1 MSELKRT
8 AKQPIAWVWVHLGL
22 RNQLSTAKYYSIE
35 DAKALVSPA
44 SPVVVIENDGVARA
58 HPDAQMM
65 RPHLGGN
72 AEGLKQEETPF
83 PIAVD
88 FSKENPAQRRGWL

>member
-1 MSELKRT
+1 M
-8 AKQPIAWVWVHLGL
+8 HLRL

-65 RPHLGGN
+65 RPHLAGN
-72 AEGLKQEETPF
+72 AEGLKGGPLLVCLGRIFLAYRCQSTRAG
-83 PIAVD
+83 I
-88 FSKENPAQRRGWL
+88 RRGGLIFCAALTSES